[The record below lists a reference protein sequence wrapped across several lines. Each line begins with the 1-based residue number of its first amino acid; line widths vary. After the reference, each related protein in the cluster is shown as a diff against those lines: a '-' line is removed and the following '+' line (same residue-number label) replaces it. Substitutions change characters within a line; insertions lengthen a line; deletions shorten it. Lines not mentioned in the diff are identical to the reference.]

1 VATCCS
7 RSVEKKKKDK
17 MNTGMERQSRIFQ
30 TNSGQKGSAT
40 GVDDYANAAET
51 GGAGPAMV
59 SRNSYP

>member
-1 VATCCS
+1 M
-7 RSVEKKKKDK
+7 EKKKKDE

-30 TNSGQKGSAT
+30 TNSGQKGSAM